1 MEFLVIALI
10 IGILPAFIAYN
21 KGRSFFG
28 WWFYGVCLFIIALP
42 HSILISSRE
51 NLKDKRKCVQCAEYI
66 KKEALICRFCGYGS
80 NVIGKKIVEEENNPF
95 TEWKKNNPNG
105 TLNDFYKNR

>member
-10 IGILPAFIAYN
+10 IGIIPAFIAHS

-28 WWFYGVCLFIIALP
+28 WWFYGFCFFIIALP

-66 KKEALICRFCGYGS
+66 MREAQVCRFCGFGT
-80 NVIGKKIVEEENNPF
+80 NVIVTNLEEEKSNPF

-105 TLNDFYKNR
+105 TLNDFYKSK